1 MTIMR
6 PGTGRSRQ
14 TRPFSTNK
22 PAWPRAAIMIAA
34 LGATAWLAMG
44 HPGVSR
50 LWPAAALWSAVPVFI
65 AIANTLLY
73 NLQRKTEVSA
83 QRQESFKLYL
93 EQRKEAVAGLASD
106 SIMVRENSVRTLAD
120 LADEYADKRQ
130 DLINSLC
137 SFLRESLRLEPGDD
151 EQRLWQAAAVMIR
164 ERLRPGAPKRWDHCE
179 IDLTGVVIKGGDFSE
194 VDLSG
199 VTLKLDKAAFIGGT
213 TTFARA
219 VFGNGSRVSFESA
232 RFDGGTVRFDDICM
246 GTEAVVSFKNASFIS
261 GKAVFGRA
269 GFYSKNV
276 SFHEAQFLGG
286 CVDFSEVARW
296 REPPVFDFAPQDAPR
311 GLRWPPPFI
320 RALEGALA
328 NSWAIPVTDQTSP
341 VHLWNLRGKCG
352 LLPGQ
357 ELFAY
362 IPEPTSYSGRI
373 FFSSMDV
380 RFIITSMRHRDR
392 CLSIPFDSLHELET
406 EIVTVYE
413 GWAND
418 QSAGSYPVEKLK
430 ISYCGKELTICHF
443 GNPLGNPG
451 ARETLERIKEIAKEF
466 R

>member
-1 MTIMR
+1 
-6 PGTGRSRQ
+6 
-14 TRPFSTNK
+14 
-22 PAWPRAAIMIAA
+22 
-34 LGATAWLAMG
+34 
-44 HPGVSR
+44 
-50 LWPAAALWSAVPVFI
+50 
-65 AIANTLLY
+65 
-73 NLQRKTEVSA
+73 
-83 QRQESFKLYL
+83 
-93 EQRKEAVAGLASD
+93 
-106 SIMVRENSVRTLAD
+106 
-120 LADEYADKRQ
+120 
-130 DLINSLC
+130 
-137 SFLRESLRLEPGDD
+137 
-151 EQRLWQAAAVMIR
+151 
-164 ERLRPGAPKRWDHCE
+164 
-179 IDLTGVVIKGGDFSE
+179 
-194 VDLSG
+194 
-199 VTLKLDKAAFIGGT
+199 
-213 TTFARA
+213 
-219 VFGNGSRVSFESA
+219 
-232 RFDGGTVRFDDICM
+232 M